1 MYEMYKSF
9 RLKTIKDK
17 QTFANLEL
25 KYSKYLASLYFLYKI
40 DEQDL
45 RDEFEP
51 LQDCVSKN
59 TNSSKSP
66 ESSGKL
72 KDMPDDKQFVQQLVL
87 SMRAYPTLWNPRHVD
102 YNDVGA
108 RERLWAEVARRLPRF
123 RRDARACKMRWQMAK
138 FAYECYCRE
147 MERQP
152 RPNERTLQKL
162 RTNFPLVEMRILN
175 I

>member
-17 QTFANLEL
+17 RTFANLEL

-51 LQDCVSKN
+51 LQDCGQHDSVA
-59 TNSSKSP
+59 NSSS
-66 ESSGKL
+66 ESAGKL
-72 KDMPDDKQFVQQLVL
+72 KDMPDDKQFAQQLVL
-87 SMRAYPTLWNPRHVD
+87 AMRAYPTLWNPRHVD
-102 YNDVGA
+102 YYDVGA
-108 RERLWAEVARRLPRF
+108 RERLWAELARRLPRF
-123 RRDARACKMRWQMAK
+123 RRDASACKLRWQMAK

-147 MERQP
+147 LERQP
-152 RPNERTLQKL
+152 RPNDKTLHKL
-162 RTNFPLVEMRILN
+162 RTNFPLDEMRFIN
-175 I
+175 V

>member
-9 RLKTIKDK
+9 RLKSIKDK
-17 QTFANLEL
+17 GIFANLEL

-51 LQDCVSKN
+51 LQDCLPNGSE
-59 TNSSKSP
+59 TAG
-66 ESSGKL
+66 GKL
-72 KDMPDDKQFVQQLVL
+72 KDMPDDKQFAQQLVL
-87 SMRAYPTLWNPRHVD
+87 AIRAYPTLWNPRHVD
-102 YNDVGA
+102 YSDVGA
-108 RERLWAEVARRLPRF
+108 RERLWPEVARRLPRF
-123 RRDARACKMRWQMAK
+123 KRDAKACKLRWQMAK

-152 RPNERTLQKL
+152 TRASEQKLQKL
-162 RTNFPLVEMRILN
+162 RSNFPLEEMRFLN